1 MSTLTVTMQGLDH
14 NANTYLA
21 VTLSPASPYFH
32 DPSSLARA
40 HPSAIHVGQ
49 VGELKDVQV
58 IGVPKEQWD
67 SAQNDILHYLKG
79 REGVLSVDIQ
89 AVKARSKRG
98 GDEL

>member
-1 MSTLTVTMQGLDH
+1 MQALDY

-21 VTLSPASPYFH
+21 VTLSPASPYFQ
-32 DPSSLARA
+32 DPSALAKA

-49 VGELKDVQV
+49 VGEMKDVQL
-58 IGVPKEQWD
+58 IGVPKQQWD
-67 SAQNDILHYLKG
+67 SAQSDILQFLKG
-79 REGVLSVDIQ
+79 QEGIRSVDVQ